1 MSKQIF
7 IIFGHNNYKSGSSFN
22 AAVRD
27 TFIEEAKKI
36 GHKIDLVNLYEEKQ
50 LKFWD
55 GGKPS
60 DQVLDYRNR
69 LEVSDVMLIMS
80 PCHNY
85 IMNSATENFIA
96 NVFTPPWSF
105 SYKKIIGNW
114 GYPVPNALKDKT
126 AIISMTYGGPSFFVS
141 AIIQQIPRRI
151 KKMVFNGLC
160 GMKVKYLRFYE
171 VLPNMSKKKFEKHME
186 KVRKIAHQLY

>member
-1 MSKQIF
+1 MSKRVF
-7 IIFGHNNYKSGSSFN
+7 IIFGHNNHKSGSSFN

-27 TFIEEAKKI
+27 TFIEEAIKNN
-36 GHKIDLVNLYEEKQ
+36 HKIDLLNIYEENQ
-50 LKFWD
+50 LKFWN
-55 GGKPS
+55 GEKPNE
-60 DQVLDYRNR
+60 QILNYRKR
-69 LEVSDVMLIMS
+69 LEEADVMLIMS

-105 SYKKIIGNW
+105 SYKKILGNW
-114 GYPVPNALKDKT
+114 GYPVPNALKNKI

-151 KKMVFNGLC
+151 KKMVFSGLC
-160 GMKVKYLRFYE
+160 GMKVRYLRFYE
-171 VLPNMSKKKFEKHME
+171 VLPNMPEETFKKHME
-186 KVRKIAHQLY
+186 KVRKTARQL

>member
-1 MSKQIF
+1 MPKQIF
-7 IIFGHNNYKSGSSFN
+7 IAFGHNNYKTGSSFN

-27 TFIEEAKKI
+27 VFIEEAKKA
-36 GHKIDLVNLYEEKQ
+36 GHKIDLINIYEEEK
-50 LKFWD
+50 LNFWS
-55 GGKPS
+55 GGEPN
-60 DQVLDYRNR
+60 DQILDYRKR
-69 LEVSDVMLIMS
+69 LEEADIMLIMS

-114 GYPVPNALKDKT
+114 GYPVPNALKNKT
-126 AIISMTYGGPSFFVS
+126 AIISMTYGGPNFFVS

-171 VLPNMSKKKFEKHME
+171 VLPNMPNQIFEKHME
-186 KVRKIAHQLY
+186 KVRKSVRQL

>member
-7 IIFGHNNYKSGSSFN
+7 IVFGHNNYQPGSSFN

-27 TFIEEAKKI
+27 AFIEEAKKI
-36 GHKIDLVNLYEEKQ
+36 GHKIDLVNIYEEKQ

-55 GGKPS
+55 GGKP
-60 DQVLDYRNR
+60 DQQVLDYRKR
-69 LEVSDVMLIMS
+69 LELADVMLIMS

-96 NVFTPPWSF
+96 NIFTPPWSF

-114 GYPVPNALKDKT
+114 GYPVP
-126 AIISMTYGGPSFFVS
+126 M
-141 AIIQQIPRRI
+141 
-151 KKMVFNGLC
+151 
-160 GMKVKYLRFYE
+160 
-171 VLPNMSKKKFEKHME
+171 H
-186 KVRKIAHQLY
+186 

>member
-7 IIFGHNNYKSGSSFN
+7 IVFGHNNYKSGSSFN
-22 AAVRD
+22 AAIRD
-27 TFIEEAKKI
+27 TFIKEAKKN
-36 GHKIDLVNLYEEKQ
+36 GHTVDLLNIYEEKQ
-50 LKFWD
+50 LNFWS
-55 GGKPS
+55 GEKPS
-60 DQVLDYRNR
+60 DQVLDYRKR
-69 LEVSDVMLIMS
+69 LETADVMLIMS

-114 GYPVPNALKDKT
+114 GYPIPNALKDKI

-141 AIIQQIPRRI
+141 AILQQIPRRI

-171 VLPNMSKKKFEKHME
+171 VLPNMPKEIFEKHIE
-186 KVRKIAHQLY
+186 KARNAARQL

>member
-1 MSKQIF
+1 MSKRIF
-7 IIFGHNNYKSGSSFN
+7 IIFGHNNHKSGSSFN

-27 TFIEEAKKI
+27 TFIEEAKKNN
-36 GHKIDLVNLYEEKQ
+36 HKIDLLNIYEESQ

-55 GGKPS
+55 GEKPNE
-60 DQVLDYRNR
+60 QVLNYRKR
-69 LEVSDVMLIMS
+69 LEEADVMLIMS

-105 SYKKIIGNW
+105 SYKKIFGNW
-114 GYPVPNALKDKT
+114 GYPVPNVLKNKI

-151 KKMVFNGLC
+151 KKMVFSGLC
-160 GMKVKYLRFYE
+160 GMKVRYLRFYE
-171 VLPNMSKKKFEKHME
+171 VLPNMPEETFKKHME
-186 KVRKIAHQLY
+186 KVRKTVQQL

>member
-1 MSKQIF
+1 MSKRIF
-7 IIFGHNNYKSGSSFN
+7 IAFGHNNYKPGSSFN

-27 TFIEEAKKI
+27 AFIEEAKKL
-36 GHKIDLVNLYEEKQ
+36 GHEIDLINIYEEKQ
-50 LKFWD
+50 IEFWNNN
-55 GGKPS
+55 KTT
-60 DQVLDYRNR
+60 DQILDYRKR
-69 LEVSDVMLIMS
+69 IEQADVFLVMS

-114 GYPVPNALKDKT
+114 GYPVPNKLKGKT
-126 AIISMTYGGPSFFVS
+126 AIVSMTYGGPHFFVS

-151 KKMVFNGLC
+151 KKMVFSGLC

-171 VLPNMSKKKFEKHME
+171 VLPNMPKEIFEKHME
-186 KVRKIAHQLY
+186 KVRKIVHQL

>member
-1 MSKQIF
+1 MVKQVF
-7 IIFGHNNYKSGSSFN
+7 IVFGHNNYKSGSSFN

-27 TFIEEAKKI
+27 VFIEEAKKNN
-36 GHKIDLVNLYEEKQ
+36 HKVDLLNIYEGNQ

-55 GGKPS
+55 GSKPS
-60 DQVLDYRNR
+60 EQILDYRKR
-69 LEVSDVMLIMS
+69 LEQADVMLIMS

-96 NVFTPPWSF
+96 NIFTPPWSF

-114 GYPVPNALKDKT
+114 GYPVPNALKNKT

-151 KKMVFNGLC
+151 KKMVFKGLC

-171 VLPNMSKKKFEKHME
+171 VLPNMPKETFKKHME
-186 KVRKIAHQLY
+186 KVRKTAQQL

>member
-1 MSKQIF
+1 MSKKIF
-7 IIFGHNNYKSGSSFN
+7 IIFGHNNHKSGSSFN

-27 TFIEEAKKI
+27 TFIEEAIKNN
-36 GHKIDLVNLYEEKQ
+36 HKIDLLNIYEENQ
-50 LKFWD
+50 LKFWN
-55 GGKPS
+55 GEKPN
-60 DQVLDYRNR
+60 DQILNYRKR
-69 LEVSDVMLIMS
+69 LEEADVMLIMS

-105 SYKKIIGNW
+105 SYKKIFGNW
-114 GYPVPNALKDKT
+114 GYPVPNVLKNKI

-151 KKMVFNGLC
+151 KKMVFSGLC
-160 GMKVKYLRFYE
+160 GMKVRYLRFYE
-171 VLPNMSKKKFEKHME
+171 VLPNMPEETFKKHME
-186 KVRKIAHQLY
+186 KVRKTARQL

>member
-1 MSKQIF
+1 MSKRIF

-27 TFIEEAKKI
+27 VFIEEAKKQSYE
-36 GHKIDLVNLYEEKQ
+36 IDLLNIYEDNQ
-50 LKFWD
+50 LNFWD
-55 GGKPS
+55 GSKPNEQILS
-60 DQVLDYRNR
+60 YRKR
-69 LEVSDVMLIMS
+69 LEQSDIMLIMS

-85 IMNSATENFIA
+85 VMNSATENFIA

-114 GYPVPNALKDKT
+114 GYPVPNALKNKT

-151 KKMVFNGLC
+151 KKMVFSGLC

-171 VLPNMSKKKFEKHME
+171 VLPNMPKETFEKHME
-186 KVRKIAHQLY
+186 KVREIAQQL

>member
-7 IIFGHNNYKSGSSFN
+7 IVFGHNNYKSGSSFN

-27 TFIEEAKKI
+27 SFTDECKKH
-36 GHKIDLVNLYEEKQ
+36 GHKIDLVNIYEDNQ

-55 GGKPS
+55 GSKPNA
-60 DQVLDYRNR
+60 QILDYRKR
-69 LEVSDVMLIMS
+69 LEQADIMLIMS

-96 NVFTPPWSF
+96 NIFTPPWSF

-126 AIISMTYGGPSFFVS
+126 VIISMSYGGPSFFVS

-151 KKMVFNGLC
+151 KKMVFSGLC

-171 VLPNMSKKKFEKHME
+171 VLPNMPKEIFEKHME
-186 KVRKIAHQLY
+186 KVRKIVQEL

>member
-1 MSKQIF
+1 MSKQIL
-7 IIFGHNNYKSGSSFN
+7 IIFGHNNYKAGSSFN

-27 TFIEEAKKI
+27 SFIDEAKKI
-36 GHKIDLVNLYEEKQ
+36 GHKIDLVNIYEEKQ
-50 LKFWD
+50 IKFWD
-55 GGKPS
+55 GEKPNE
-60 DQVLDYRNR
+60 QILNYRKR
-69 LEVSDVMLIMS
+69 LEQADIFMIMS

-114 GYPVPNALKDKT
+114 GYPVPNALKGKT

-151 KKMVFNGLC
+151 KKMVFSGLC
-160 GMKVKYLRFYE
+160 GANV
-171 VLPNMSKKKFEKHME
+171 
-186 KVRKIAHQLY
+186 

>member
-1 MSKQIF
+1 MPKQIF
-7 IIFGHNNYKSGSSFN
+7 IAFGHNNYKTGSSFN

-27 TFIEEAKKI
+27 VFIEEAKKA
-36 GHKIDLVNLYEEKQ
+36 GHKIDLINIYEEEK
-50 LKFWD
+50 LNFWS
-55 GGKPS
+55 GGEPN
-60 DQVLDYRNR
+60 DQILDYRKR
-69 LEVSDVMLIMS
+69 LEEADIMLIMS

-114 GYPVPNALKDKT
+114 GYPVPNALKNKT

-171 VLPNMSKKKFEKHME
+171 VLPNMPNQIFEKHME
-186 KVRKIAHQLY
+186 KVRKSVRQL

>member
-1 MSKQIF
+1 MSKRIF
-7 IIFGHNNYKSGSSFN
+7 IVFGHNNYKSGSSFN

-27 TFIEEAKKI
+27 TFIEEAKKSN
-36 GHKIDLVNLYEEKQ
+36 HEIDLLNIYEDNQ
-50 LKFWD
+50 LKYWD
-55 GGKPS
+55 GSEPN
-60 DQVLDYRNR
+60 DQILDYRKR
-69 LEVSDVMLIMS
+69 LEQADIMLIMS

-96 NVFTPPWSF
+96 NIFTPPWSF
-105 SYKKIIGNW
+105 SYRKIIGNW
-114 GYPVPNALKDKT
+114 GYPVPNALKNKT

-151 KKMVFNGLC
+151 KKLVFNGLC

-171 VLPNMSKKKFEKHME
+171 VLPKMPKEIFEKHME
-186 KVRKIAHQLY
+186 KVRKTVQQL

>member
-1 MSKQIF
+1 MSKQIL

-27 TFIEEAKKI
+27 VFIEEAKKNNHI
-36 GHKIDLVNLYEEKQ
+36 IDLLNIYEDNQ

-55 GGKPS
+55 GSKPTE
-60 DQVLDYRNR
+60 QILDYRKR
-69 LEVSDVMLIMS
+69 LEQADIMLIMS

-96 NVFTPPWSF
+96 NIFTPPWSF
-105 SYKKIIGNW
+105 SYRKIIGNW
-114 GYPVPNALKDKT
+114 GYPIPNALKNKT

-171 VLPNMSKKKFEKHME
+171 VLPNMPKEIFEKHME
-186 KVRKIAHQLY
+186 KVRKTVHQL

>member
-1 MSKQIF
+1 MSKKIF
-7 IIFGHNNYKSGSSFN
+7 IIFGHNRYKSGSSFN
-22 AAVRD
+22 AAIRD
-27 TFIEEAKKI
+27 AFIEEAKKI
-36 GHKIDLVNLYEEKQ
+36 GHEIDLVNVYGEKQ
-50 LKFWD
+50 IKFWD
-55 GGKPS
+55 GGEP
-60 DQVLDYRNR
+60 DEQILDYRKR
-69 LEVSDVMLIMS
+69 LEQADIMMVMS

-96 NVFTPPWSF
+96 NVFTPPWAF
-105 SYKKIIGNW
+105 KYKKVFRNYGF
-114 GYPVPNALKDKT
+114 PVPNMLKGKT

-171 VLPNMSKKKFEKHME
+171 VLPDMPKEIFEKHME
-186 KVRKIAHQLY
+186 KVRKTVQQL

>member
-7 IIFGHNNYKSGSSFN
+7 IVFGHNNYQPGSSFN

-27 TFIEEAKKI
+27 AFIEEAKKI

-55 GGKPS
+55 GGKP
-60 DQVLDYRNR
+60 DQQVLYYRKR
-69 LEVSDVMLIMS
+69 LEESDVMLVLS

-114 GYPVPNALKDKT
+114 GYPVPNVLKGKT
-126 AIISMTYGGPSFFVS
+126 AIIGMTYGGPSFFVS

-171 VLPNMSKKKFEKHME
+171 VLPNMPKEIFEKHME
-186 KVRKIAHQLY
+186 KVRKTVHQL

>member
-7 IIFGHNNYKSGSSFN
+7 IAFGHNNYKSGSSFN
-22 AAVRD
+22 AAIRD
-27 TFIEEAKKI
+27 AFIEAAKKN
-36 GHKIDLVNLYEEKQ
+36 GHTVDLLNIYEEKQ
-50 LKFWD
+50 LNFWS
-55 GGKPS
+55 GEKPS
-60 DQVLDYRNR
+60 DQVLDYRKR
-69 LEVSDVMLIMS
+69 LEMADVMLIMS

-114 GYPVPNALKDKT
+114 GYPIPNALKDKI

-141 AIIQQIPRRI
+141 AILQQIPRRI

-171 VLPNMSKKKFEKHME
+171 VLPNMPKEIFEKHLE
-186 KVRKIAHQLY
+186 KARNTASQL